1 MAPYVATT
9 DRRGD
14 VDVLVREKFYVGIH
28 ESEALCGCLSAGL
41 RDSVGLVLFFSSVSS
56 VLGPTTL
63 TTVSTLA
70 PTNWLWHA
78 YCARPCASQKIRCF
92 HMDLSTDRASR
103 PSDLVL
109 VDGGGPSVWVYVS
122 RVRPTSSYPFLSRRH

>member
-1 MAPYVATT
+1 MT

-63 TTVSTLA
+63 TLYPPLPQPIDYGTLIAPAPAPRRKFGAST
-70 PTNWLWHA
+70 W
-78 YCARPCASQKIRCF
+78 I
-92 HMDLSTDRASR
+92 
-103 PSDLVL
+103 
-109 VDGGGPSVWVYVS
+109 
-122 RVRPTSSYPFLSRRH
+122 